1 MKREESLIRREIDAE
16 FAFLDNRPSL
26 HHDIMR
32 EIKGEKIVKKKI
44 SVGLVLALALM
55 LLSAVALAFTLSQ
68 QYFEDVAQLQFD
80 SGYYD
85 DWDWPEKQKMAEILQ
100 KHGLISKEEAGKM
113 KTEAAV
119 DDYMIERYG
128 FEGRSDV
135 IGLWSILETEL
146 GPINTWTL
154 EQKAWYTDM
163 QIEIGLLTK
172 NNDDFICAMP
182 EKDDAQPDEVIAIA
196 KTAIIEAY
204 GLAADALDHHQV
216 DIAFET
222 HASDWERE
230 KLHYNINFWGEGLKY
245 YSCSVTRDGRIMD
258 STMDEDYLSPAEQVQ
273 MEQQFANENDL
284 EAIGLFQQYANEH
297 FPEGVYNFEFWPLED
312 KKAVTDMLRPV
323 ILGNMAEN
331 PNYADYTRIFW
342 ATHFYGMPDEKA
354 ITQEKAIDL
363 AKEQLTS
370 AFGLSQEQ
378 AATVDGVGLFYEIT
392 DPEHPLWKITL
403 RVGEQRDTAVELG
416 MKLFYRYRVVIDA
429 YTGVVTETHLITNFT
444 NTPEHVAMEN

>member
-1 MKREESLIRREIDAE
+1 MKNEQLIRAEIE
-16 FAFLDNRPSL
+16 KELSFLDGRPSL
-26 HHDIMR
+26 HDSIMQ
-32 EIKGEKIVKKKI
+32 EIRGEKAVKKKLTV
-44 SVGLVLALALM
+44 SLVFALVIMAI
-55 LLSAVALAFTLSQ
+55 SAVALAYTLSR

-85 DWDWPEKQKMAEILQ
+85 DWSWQEKQKMVEILQ

-119 DDYMIERYG
+119 DAYMIERYG
-128 FEGRSDV
+128 IDGRSDT
-135 IGLWSILETEL
+135 IGLWSILEREL
-146 GPINTWTL
+146 GEIRTWTL

-163 QIEIGLLTK
+163 QIEIGLLTRD
-172 NNDDFICAMP
+172 NDDFICALP
-182 EKDDAQPDEVIAIA
+182 EKDDLQPDAAVEMA
-196 KTAIIEAY
+196 KTAIVEAY
-204 GLAADALDHHQV
+204 GLAPDALDHHQV

-230 KLHYNINFWGEGLKY
+230 KLHYNINFWGDGIGY
-245 YSCSVTRDGRIMD
+245 YSCSVTRDGKIMD
-258 STMDEDYLSPAEQVQ
+258 STMEEGCLSPAEQVQ
-273 MEQQFANENDL
+273 MERQFANENDL

-297 FPEGVYNFEFWPLED
+297 FPEGVYSFEFWPLED

-323 ILGNMAEN
+323 ILENMAEN

-354 ITQEKAIDL
+354 IPQEKAIEL

-370 AFGLSQEQ
+370 SFGLTKEQ
-378 AATVDGVGLFYEIT
+378 AATVDSVGLFYEIT
-392 DPEHPLWKITL
+392 DPEHPLWKIML
-403 RVGEQRDTAVELG
+403 RVGEQRDAATALG

-429 YTGVVTETHLITNFT
+429 YTGSVTETHLITDLT
-444 NTPEHVAMEN
+444 NTPENVALQN